1 MFELIKDC
9 NDWND
14 FLLSEFKK
22 TYFDSLKIFLNQEY
36 KEHICYP
43 PINQI
48 FNSFYLCPLNNLKVI
63 ILGQDPYHSK
73 GQANGLA
80 FSVNN
85 GVSHPPSLVNIFKE
99 LKNDLCVPYPIK
111 GDLSSWA
118 SQGVFLLNSTLT
130 VREGCPRSHQ
140 DKGWEKFTDN
150 LIKTISE
157 NYSNIVFML
166 WGSYAKKK
174 NNFINNKKHLVLE
187 CGHPSPLS
195 ANRGYW
201 FGNRHFSKANAY
213 LKSIKKEP
221 INWKI

>member
-14 FLLSEFKK
+14 FLISEFKK

-85 GVSHPPSLVNIFKE
+85 WVSHPPSLVNIFKE
-99 LKNDLCVPYPIK
+99 LKNDLSVPYPIK

-130 VREGCPRSHQ
+130 VREGCPCSHQ
-140 DKGWEKFTDN
+140 GKGWEKFTDN

-157 NYSNIVFML
+157 SSSNIVFML